1 MAIVPQIK
9 LRTYAHWSIRT
20 KFMALLLLLALTTLA
35 VCGTIAYVKQRKALA
50 DQTFNQLTGITRTKR
65 SQIEGYYQT
74 IHNHVS
80 TLSSDRIFIDAIRD
94 FKKAND
100 KMNRATI
107 QASVLNAVHDNYRD
121 QFFPE
126 MQRLH

>member
-1 MAIVPQIK
+1 MTGGAKGMARVPGIRVK
-9 LRTYAHWSIRT
+9 TYAHWSIRT
-20 KFMALLLLLALTTLA
+20 KLMALLLLLALTTLA

-80 TLSSDRIFIDAIRD
+80 TLSSDRMFIDAMRD
-94 FKKAND
+94 FKKAD
-100 KMNRATI
+100 EKMNRSTI
-107 QASVLNAVHDNYRD
+107 SASILNAVHDNYRD
-121 QFFPE
+121 QF
-126 MQRLH
+126 